1 MNLKIA
7 TNVAIAGASIGVLLS
22 ILYLLSRAFPDL
34 IWVLIARIGIVREVL
49 FTFISVT
56 YLIFFIAFRS
66 KQK

>member
-1 MNLKIA
+1 VNLKVA

-22 ILYLLSRAFPDL
+22 ALFLLAKAFPGFL
-34 IWVLIARIGIVREVL
+34 WVLIARIGILREVL
-49 FTFISVT
+49 FTCVSVA